1 MRVRLVS
8 METVKFGKWYIKPSS
23 TSFGSICLLFFNSET
38 HETVVRYFTDELE
51 ANLFTER
58 LVYDSESEEP
68 NSDTL

>member
-1 MRVRLVS
+1 VKVRLLS
-8 METVKFGKWYIKPSS
+8 MDPIRYGKWDIKA
-23 TSFGSICLLFFNSET
+23 SITNLDTICMIFRHKNT
-38 HETVVRYFTDELE
+38 GNVIIRYFTDELE

>member
-8 METVKFGKWYIKPSS
+8 MDTVKFGKWWIKPSS
-23 TSFGSICLLFFNSET
+23 TSLGTICMVFFNSET
-38 HETVVRYFTDELE
+38 HEGIVRYFTDELE

>member
-8 METVKFGKWYIKPSS
+8 MDTVKFGKWWIKPSS
-23 TSFGSICLLFFNSET
+23 TSLGTICMVFFNSET
-38 HETVVRYFTDELE
+38 NEGIVRYFTNEIE